1 MKAFIL
7 QGPSTTCPVGTWG
20 VFAGRHDFPTSP
32 VFPVLPSLAS
42 GFARGLAERLGKLR
56 RILLDPSA
64 TPLRYS
70 ANGRK
75 RCAGATPRFSAS
87 QGSLPRCVRPF
98 RFLVWGFLGSRP
110 FSGPA
115 VTSFLVS
122 AAALLV
128 LLAVGIAIIVKVR
141 SWTGESSGNPD
152 RWESTLADYRNL
164 RNQGVLSDEEYRKIK
179 TLVEPGGCG
188 SVSSQGGTASEA
200 RPLEGDHGS
209 HRDIAE
215 PNRSDQHG
223 EEEGGRSS
231 EEDAPPA

>member
-1 MKAFIL
+1 
-7 QGPSTTCPVGTWG
+7 
-20 VFAGRHDFPTSP
+20 
-32 VFPVLPSLAS
+32 
-42 GFARGLAERLGKLR
+42 
-56 RILLDPSA
+56 
-64 TPLRYS
+64 
-70 ANGRK
+70 
-75 RCAGATPRFSAS
+75 
-87 QGSLPRCVRPF
+87 
-98 RFLVWGFLGSRP
+98 
-110 FSGPA
+110 

-209 HRDIAE
+209 HRDIAK
-215 PNRSDQHG
+215 PNRSDEHG